1 MEFKQLELKQDGSPI
16 RRMLHSKHLKKTVLA
31 VLIGAGVGFLYF
43 YLTEGKNM
51 TEITSGDIWSSV
63 LIGGFLGFFVTNSP
77 CARGRC

>member
-1 MEFKQLELKQDGSPI
+1 MEFKQLELKQDGSRLKRAI
-16 RRMLHSKHLKKTVLA
+16 HSKHLRKTALA

-51 TEITSGDIWSSV
+51 TEITSADVWSSA